1 MPSDPSTMALVLF
14 LVTLGA
20 ALQGVAGIGIGL
32 VAAPPLMLIAPE
44 FIPGPLMAS
53 GTLLTGLVAYQ
64 GRDSI
69 DFRGVGPAL
78 VGRAMGT
85 AVAAAFL
92 ALASTRFFILA
103 FGSLVLLGVALSL
116 SGLRLRPTPLSAGC
130 AGLLSGFMGT
140 ISSIGGPPMALLY
153 QHESAAR
160 LRSTLAIY
168 FVMGVGFSLAALHAV
183 GLYGWKEFELTLV
196 LCPSM
201 LAGFL
206 LARPLQ
212 SHLPEDMVRPIVLG
226 ASLLLA
232 LGVIG
237 RAL

>member
-1 MPSDPSTMALVLF
+1 MPVDPSTIAAILF

-20 ALQGVAGIGIGL
+20 ALQGIAGIGIGL

-44 FIPGPLMAS
+44 LIPGPLMAS
-53 GTLLTGLVAYQ
+53 GTVLTGLVAYQ
-64 GRDSI
+64 GRADI

-78 VGRAMGT
+78 AGRALGT
-85 AVAAAFL
+85 AAAAAFL
-92 ALASTRFFILA
+92 ALASARFFSLV
-103 FGSLVLLGVALSL
+103 FGSLVVLSVALSL
-116 SGLRLRPTPLSAGC
+116 SGLRLRPTTLSAAS
-130 AGLLSGFMGT
+130 AGLLSGLMGT

-153 QHESAAR
+153 QHETAAR

-183 GLYGWKEFELTLV
+183 GLYGWKEFEMTLL
-196 LCPSM
+196 LCPAM
-201 LAGFL
+201 VAGFL

-212 SHLPEDMVRPIVLG
+212 SRLPERMVRPLVLG
-226 ASLLLA
+226 ASMV
-232 LGVIG
+232 LGLWVIG